1 MVHVTCTNMI
11 GMRLGPSERVGE
23 CRDVNMCKSR
33 SPATYAA
40 PDNDHPYGRRSR
52 WHSAIGS
59 LPPPTSCRLASTLRT
74 MSFVVRTRL
83 ARRAFQTRAWRA
95 YATVADV
102 SSSIPWV
109 SQTCN
114 QSGI

>member
-11 GMRLGPSERVGE
+11 GMRLAPSERVGE

-52 WHSAIGS
+52 
-59 LPPPTSCRLASTLRT
+59 
-74 MSFVVRTRL
+74 
-83 ARRAFQTRAWRA
+83 
-95 YATVADV
+95 
-102 SSSIPWV
+102 
-109 SQTCN
+109 
-114 QSGI
+114 